1 MAKTVSVI
9 GIDPAELVWVRRL
22 LFLLRHPDPL
32 IAEMAQQALLYLEA
46 NSHQQGLPRT
56 DAVDHAG

>member
-9 GIDPAELVWVRRL
+9 GINPGELAWVRTL

-32 IAEMAQQALLYLEA
+32 IAEMVRQALLYLERNA
-46 NSHQQGLPRT
+46 CTPIDR
-56 DAVDHAG
+56 VR